1 MLADFSEVLITYN
14 GADISKDLRPY
25 LLSFTFTDN
34 ARGKADDISLTL
46 QDRDSEWM
54 RDWLPAKSDTI
65 TASILTPQQSL
76 PCGSF
81 SVDQADYSFP
91 PHTLSIKG
99 VSADIKK
106 HAVTEHKTHIWEDT
120 TIKKVC
126 AEIAVN
132 NALALFYDADIDGEI
147 ERAEQIEQTDLE
159 FLRQLAGDWG
169 LSVKVQ
175 KDTLI
180 VYDTAEY
187 EAKPEALTIE
197 QDDKRL
203 LTCRFTTKTAQVY
216 RKARLRYHH
225 PVKDEDYDEE
235 FEDYAEEGSE
245 RILEIHER
253 AETAEDAKR
262 VAEQRLIEANRKEIT
277 ASITLKGDTRFAA
290 GITVMLSGFGMF
302 GGKYFVNKVTH
313 KVDSTGYTTTIE
325 LGQPQP
331 DKKSSSSRRV
341 ARKKTGGTAG
351 EIFYEGEHYYR

>member
-1 MLADFSEVLITYN
+1 MQALFTEVLITYN
-14 GADISKDLRPY
+14 GQDISKDLRPY

-34 ARGKADDISLTL
+34 AKGKADDISLTL
-46 QDRDSEWM
+46 QDSGGEWL

-99 VSADIKK
+99 VSSDVTRS
-106 HAVTEHKTHIWEDT
+106 AVTELKTYVWGNMD
-120 TIKKVC
+120 IKSIA
-126 AEIAVN
+126 AEIASRN
-132 NALALFYDADIDGEI
+132 GLALFFDGGGGSV

-159 FLRQLAGDWG
+159 FLRQLAGDFG

-175 KDTLI
+175 KDKLI

-197 QDDKRL
+197 QGDKRL
-203 LTCRFTTKTAQVY
+203 LTCRFSTKTVKVY

-225 PVKDEDYDEE
+225 PVKNEDYDEE
-235 FEDYAEEGSE
+235 AEDDDEEGSE
-245 RILEIHER
+245 RTLEIHER
-253 AETAEDAKR
+253 AETAGDAKR
-262 VAEQRLIEANRKEIT
+262 IATQRLLEANRKEIT
-277 ASITLKGDTRFAA
+277 GSITLTGDTRLAA
-290 GITVMLSGFGMF
+290 GVTVMLSGFGMF
-302 GGKYFVNKVTH
+302 SGKHFVNKVTH
-313 KVDSTGYTTTIE
+313 KVDSGGYTTTIE
-325 LGQPQP
+325 LGQPKQE
-331 DKKSSSSRRV
+331 KGKSHSRKA
-341 ARKKTGGTAG
+341 ARKKTGGTRG